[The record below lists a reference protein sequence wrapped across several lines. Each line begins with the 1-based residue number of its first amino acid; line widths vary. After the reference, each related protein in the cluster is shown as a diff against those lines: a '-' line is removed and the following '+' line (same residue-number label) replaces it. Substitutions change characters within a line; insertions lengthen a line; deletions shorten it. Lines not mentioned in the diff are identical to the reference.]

1 MQKDINKYK
10 NKYRAYFLGTVLGL
24 IVTFLFVLIFAAVLL
39 IFGLNKEFADPFAT
53 VSLACGSFSS
63 AYFIAYKIG
72 SRGYLIGLCAGIIIF
87 LITTLIGL
95 AINAGAV
102 TLNTL
107 FHLIIITLSG
117 VLGGILAV
125 NKEKENKYIV

>member
-1 MQKDINKYK
+1 MQNDKYK
-10 NKYRAYFLGTVLGL
+10 TYIFGTIIGL
-24 IVTFLFVLIFAAVLL
+24 AVTFLFVLIFAAVLL

-53 VSLACGSFSS
+53 VSLACGSFSA

-72 SRGYLIGLCAGIIIF
+72 SKGYLIGLCAGGIIF

-95 AINAGAV
+95 VINGGAV

-107 FHLIIITLSG
+107 FHLIIVTLSG

-125 NKEKENKYIV
+125 NKEKYIV